1 MSPRARRGFFFQK
14 TGTCPAA
21 RYSSGKS
28 IFQRVCV
35 DRDLHHGGNWFKT
48 RQSNRQV
55 TFSVYAKP
63 CVFATTSR
71 NPSNESMSGLGFQN
85 AFKQWCM
92 QQFVLQALIV
102 SCCETQTLRC
112 ALFFRQKNATKF
124 QCCNIHTHYSL
135 LFYQV
140 IISSRKL
147 Y

>member
-102 SCCETQTLRC
+102 RRRRCVARCFSDKRTQLNFNAAISTLTIRC
-112 ALFFRQKNATKF
+112 FFTK
-124 QCCNIHTHYSL
+124 L
-135 LFYQV
+135 
-140 IISSRKL
+140 
-147 Y
+147 